1 MGANLPDINSWLLYA
16 ASTILS
22 MALCMSAIPR
32 IIYISK
38 KKRIFDQPDNH
49 RKVHS
54 EVIPNLGGVAIYLG
68 FSVIASLFVN
78 SSEFAQWSYII
89 AGTLILFITG
99 IKDDLIS
106 VNPAKKFLAQIAA
119 SVIVAVLA
127 DIRLDNLHGFFGI
140 YEMPYWMSLF
150 ITIVGFTFVSNAFNL
165 IDGIDGLA
173 ASIAIICTLF
183 LGIAFGV
190 GENYSAACISFSLM
204 GAIIGFLRF
213 NFQPA
218 RIFMGDS
225 GSLVIGFTVAVLAVV
240 LTDTVKHFES
250 NVLFHSPKAVL
261 LGALSLLFLPVFDTF
276 RVFITR
282 IMKGHSPFRADK
294 THLHHYLLDLGFSHA
309 KTVLILVVA
318 SLLII
323 TISFVV
329 QDYSVGICLFVLL
342 SNSFGLY
349 SILYLIRRSR
359 LKEGGA
365 NPITTSRKS
374 KAIF

>member
-16 ASTILS
+16 ASSILS
-22 MALCMSAIPR
+22 LALCVSAIPR

-38 KKRIFDQPDNH
+38 KKKIFDLPDND

-54 EVIPNLGGVAIYLG
+54 EVIPNLGGIAIYLG

-78 SSEFAQWSYII
+78 SREFTKWNYII
-89 AGTLILFITG
+89 AATLILFITG
-99 IKDDLIS
+99 IKDDLIN
-106 VNPAKKFLAQIAA
+106 VNPSKKFIAQIAA
-119 SVIVAVLA
+119 SVIVALLA

-150 ITIVGFTFVSNAFNL
+150 ITIMGLTFVSNAFNL

-173 ASIAIICTLF
+173 ATIAIICTLF
-183 LGIAFGV
+183 LGIAFAV
-190 GENYSAACISFSLM
+190 VHNYSAACISFSLM
-204 GAIIGFLRF
+204 GAIAGFLRY

-225 GSLVIGFTVAVLAVV
+225 GSLVIGFTIAVLSVL
-240 LTDTVKHFES
+240 LTDTVKHFEG

-261 LGALSLLFLPVFDTF
+261 LGTLSLLFLPVFDTF

-282 IMKGHSPFRADK
+282 IMKGHSPFRADR

-309 KTVLILVVA
+309 KTVFILSVA
-318 SLLII
+318 SLMII
-323 TISFVV
+323 TVSFLV
-329 QDYSVGICLFVLL
+329 QDFSTGICLFVLL
-342 SNSFGLY
+342 FDSFGLY
-349 SILYLIRRSR
+349 SILYLMRRSR
-359 LKEGGA
+359 LRAEQSPMA
-365 NPITTSRKS
+365 ASRKS